1 MLRLHFVKGGVELS
15 GLKTSTIPLV
25 RFLTEIQT
33 MKRLLVVAVVVM
45 LSTSAVGCGCRPWGY
60 WWRRAM
66 RCDNYGQAVGVTAAP
81 VMTYSD
87 PYLAPSPA
95 FDIVPGPIGN

>member
-1 MLRLHFVKGGVELS
+1 
-15 GLKTSTIPLV
+15 
-25 RFLTEIQT
+25 

-66 RCDNYGQAVGVTAAP
+66 CCDSYGTTVGASVAP

-87 PYLAPSPA
+87 PYTSYSDPYTSYGDPYLEPAPT
-95 FDIVPGPIGN
+95 IETVPGPIAN